1 MLHVGDLKPTT
12 CGRSVAAGRRFTSAE
27 SLPPNPETVDMITR
41 RKTSRRLTTAA
52 LTLAAALALPTG
64 PASAQHFYHD
74 EPVEE
79 EIVDGRQ
86 DRDSNGNWIWCWPL
100 YWFIFCGTR

>member
-1 MLHVGDLKPTT
+1 
-12 CGRSVAAGRRFTSAE
+12 
-27 SLPPNPETVDMITR
+27 MITR
-41 RKTSRRLTTAA
+41 RKTSRLLTTAA
-52 LTLAAALALPTG
+52 LALVAALALPTG

-74 EPVEE
+74 EPVEQ
-79 EIVDGRQ
+79 EIVDGRP